1 MWVSSSGS
9 SSATRG
15 AFCLADRLGVR
26 LGGSCPLVSRSLP
39 PHSLYSFVFSNLCGV
54 GGVLDGLFALCGAG
68 AWGYAAGVLQTAVDS
83 NGNLRSEYESR
94 GEVNTTNEALQQ
106 ALNELSANSS
116 LPSGAELTND
126 YDSVLDQRRAAGD
139 HDLDRVWV
147 RFLIVSFSQMMFSSA
162 RATSLVDFARSAVCS
177 VPYC

>member
-1 MWVSSSGS
+1 M
-9 SSATRG
+9 SARI
-15 AFCLADRLGVR
+15 ALFA
-26 LGGSCPLVSRSLP
+26 

-126 YDSVLDQRRAAGD
+126 YDSVLDQRRAAGIMT
-139 HDLDRVWV
+139 WIE
-147 RFLIVSFSQMMFSSA
+147 FGYAF
-162 RATSLVDFARSAVCS
+162 
-177 VPYC
+177 